1 MRELT
6 IVRQNLIL
14 SVNLAGVLSN
24 INKNLMSLLSQRNDT
39 E

>member
-14 SVNLAGVLSN
+14 SINLAGVLSN
-24 INKNLMSLLSQRNDT
+24 INKNMMSLLSQRNDT